1 MSDQVSRWLDIIQ
14 ATKREM
20 GLTQDSYPDDLVL
33 ALVEVESAG
42 DPDAHR
48 TNSQFHGLL
57 QMGALAG
64 QDAGFEQRGRDT
76 TEALLGDG
84 RLSIQ
89 KFLEYQERYK
99 SRHCYQPTRC
109 ALLWKAGPGTLRT
122 VNDLL
127 AQGLSLNAAIEKG
140 AANIPNTVEYIR
152 RFRVARARWSAWI
165 DAQKMMPI

>member
-1 MSDQVSRWLDIIQ
+1 MSDQVSRWLDDIQ
-14 ATKREM
+14 AAKRTM
-20 GLTQDSYPDDLVL
+20 GLAQVTYPDDLVL
-33 ALVEVESAG
+33 ALIEVESAG
-42 DPDAHR
+42 DENAHR

-64 QDAGFEQRGRDT
+64 EDAGFEQRGRDT
-76 TEALLGDG
+76 TAQLMGDG
-84 RLSIQ
+84 RLAIQ

-109 ALLWKAGPGTLRT
+109 ALLWKAGPGTLRA

-140 AANIPNTVEYIR
+140 AAGIPNTVEYIR
-152 RFRVARARWSAWI
+152 RFRAARERWAAWI